1 MLHHA
6 HEEHQRPFTANDLDS
21 ALEQAARFEQAAHFE
36 QAKREHRR
44 EHCRSLTDSE
54 LCAEL
59 AQAKEAMRDRLQ
71 DAGSYLAARE
81 RRNAAIAV
89 MAERGIRDR
98 SASLYG
104 PGSSLA

>member
-6 HEEHQRPFTANDLDS
+6 LEEPQQPFTANDLDS
-21 ALEQAARFEQAAHFE
+21 ALEQAARFAQLQREQ
-36 QAKREHRR
+36 RR

-59 AQAKEAMRDRLQ
+59 MQAKEAMRDRLQ

-89 MAERGIRDR
+89 MSERGISAR
-98 SASLYG
+98 STCLREFG
-104 PGSSLA
+104 MGMG

>member
-1 MLHHA
+1 MLHHSL
-6 HEEHQRPFTANDLDS
+6 EEPQQPYTGDDFDACLKRADRFAQQQR
-21 ALEQAARFEQAAHFE
+21 EQ
-36 QAKREHRR
+36 RR

-59 AQAKEAMRDRLQ
+59 TQAKEAMRDRLQ

-89 MAERGIRDR
+89 MAERGIRDTSR
-98 SASLYG
+98 SLRASDLEF
-104 PGSSLA
+104 